1 MPPLEKERWEGST
14 VFRRGPGVK
23 SPSRSPATSLA
34 HYPPLQGRAEPPVRH
49 LPGVV
54 IPSLDL
60 KLHRGARL
68 DLCAWNGTLQLHRR
82 IEERDV
88 ALRPGGEV
96 VSGPKPGRPQ
106 FDLSIVGA
114 LAENVRNRDEV
125 GISRVRVVPDLKV
138 SEVENEC
145 RDSEREAHAHNEDED
160 ELDWV
165 GNAPSPGPDHPRLV
179 LLRDPRRLALLGHA
193 IPVPGGVRGTQL
205 TAWHAGPAE
214 GAFRARA

>member
-1 MPPLEKERWEGST
+1 
-14 VFRRGPGVK
+14 
-23 SPSRSPATSLA
+23 
-34 HYPPLQGRAEPPVRH
+34 
-49 LPGVV
+49 V

-114 LAENVRNRDEV
+114 LAENVRNRDEA

-145 RDSEREAHAHNEDED
+145 RDGEREAHAHNEDKD

-193 IPVPGGVRGTQL
+193 IPVPKWGAGHPADRVACGARRGGF
-205 TAWHAGPAE
+205 P
-214 GAFRARA
+214 GARLRM